1 MRRVLVT
8 GGAGFIGSNF
18 VRNLLAA
25 EPATE
30 VVALDALTYAGNPKA
45 IAELASEP
53 RFRFVHGDIADRTL
67 VREVLARACPHA
79 IVHLAAESHVDRS
92 LVDVEA
98 FLHTNVV
105 GTTRL
110 LDETRGYLAA
120 HPDPDFRFVHVSTDE
135 VFGAL
140 GATGSFVES
149 TPYAPRSPYAASK
162 AAADHFVAAFIHTF
176 GVRAITTNCSNN
188 YGPYQFPEKLIPQ
201 TITNALAGLPI
212 PVYGTGANV
221 RDWIHVSDHC
231 AALRAVLARGGI
243 GASYLVGARCART
256 NLEVVHAICD
266 LLDELAPRDRSHRVA
281 ITLVPDRPG
290 HDFRYAVDP
299 SRLETDLGWRPTIA
313 FEDGLRSTVEWY
325 LARR

>member
-8 GGAGFIGSNF
+8 GSAGFIGSNF
-18 VRNLLAA
+18 VRDLLAA
-25 EPATE
+25 ERATE
-30 VVALDALTYAGNPKA
+30 VIGLDALTYAGNPA
-45 IAELASEP
+45 ATAELASEP
-53 RFRFVHGDIADRTL
+53 RFRFVHGDVADRPL
-67 VREVLARACPHA
+67 VRDVLASAGPNA

-98 FLHTNVV
+98 FLQTNVV
-105 GTTRL
+105 GTARL
-110 LDETRGYLAA
+110 LDETRRYLAT

-140 GATGSFVES
+140 GATGTFVES
-149 TPYAPRSPYAASK
+149 TSYAPRSPYAASK
-162 AAADHFVAAFIHTF
+162 ASADHFVAAFIHTF
-176 GVRAITTNCSNN
+176 GFPAITTNCSNN
-188 YGPYQFPEKLIPQ
+188 YGPYQLAEKLIPR
-201 TITNALAGLPI
+201 TITTALAGLPI

-221 RDWIHVSDHC
+221 RDWIHVHDHC

-243 GASYLVGARCART
+243 GASYLVGARCTRT

-266 LLDELAPRDRSHRVA
+266 LLDDLAPLERSHRAA

-290 HDFRYAVDP
+290 HDFRYAIDP
-299 SRLETDLGWRPTIA
+299 SRIEAELGWRPTIA
-313 FEDGLRSTVEWY
+313 FEDGLRRTVEWY